1 VHLVARS
8 RGRPDEIGGRTEM
21 LSWMKRAFGV
31 EQQLFVDHKRINP
44 EIQAERR
51 RELEGSFDRRRK
63 IMDRMTLGYACPH
76 PSWIQEHGLS
86 RHEERKAR
94 LLTA

>member
-1 VHLVARS
+1 
-8 RGRPDEIGGRTEM
+8 M
-21 LSWMKRAFGV
+21 LSWMKRAFGG

-86 RHEERKAR
+86 RHEEHGLSRHDERKAQAR